1 MCDECASEPRISLS
15 HDYSWSNNVTAM
27 ADLGAPQRTMGWS
40 GDLEAGVHGELQG
53 ETMPKTLK
61 SDPSDVRARNIW
73 AVFWLLFPA
82 EQMSRAELGRRV
94 GLSRMAISEVVGEM
108 TENRLLRE
116 TGVDSR
122 SGRGK
127 RSVML
132 AVDPDGWRIVS
143 IDLTQQFVI
152 RGALVDLCGRIV
164 DRVEIPC
171 ENMGDVPLE
180 IVGELCEKLLSMT
193 DRPLLGMGVSVPGV
207 VGQDGTVIR
216 SVNLGWTNVPL
227 RQRIETRFHVPAVVS
242 NDTNMALLGECYFG
256 DCSADSVFI
265 KIGQGVGAAVCVNG
279 EIVEGC
285 GYAAGEIGH
294 VVVDPKGPR
303 CVCGKRGCLE
313 ALLSVSYLRERI
325 DAEPEDRTAILSEAG
340 QRLGRALAMTV
351 SLLDLSDVSVFG
363 PPEIVGEAF
372 IGSMREE
379 LESCIS
385 ADYRNTP
392 SLHRCQQGD
401 DLVLRGQAVAVIRGL
416 LDSVHSRGL
425 VEDVVHF
432 TSEGEQSHHDPDEH
446 SGKSGD

>member
-1 MCDECASEPRISLS
+1 MS
-15 HDYSWSNNVTAM
+15 
-27 ADLGAPQRTMGWS
+27 RT
-40 GDLEAGVHGELQG
+40 
-53 ETMPKTLK
+53 TLK
-61 SDPSDVRARNIW
+61 SDPSDVRARNIR
-73 AVFWLLFPA
+73 AVFQLLFPV

-108 TENRLLRE
+108 VDNHLLRE
-116 TGVDSR
+116 TGMDSR
-122 SGRGK
+122 TGRGK

-143 IDLTQQFVI
+143 VDLTQTFVI

-164 DRVEIPC
+164 GRVEIPC
-171 ENMGDVPLE
+171 ENAGDVQLE
-180 IVGELCEKLLSMT
+180 VVGELCEKLLSMT
-193 DRPLLGMGVSVPGV
+193 DRPVLGMGMAVPGV
-207 VGQDGTVIR
+207 VDPDGVVIR

-227 RQRIETRFHVPAVVS
+227 KKRAETRFHIPTVVC

-256 DCSADSVFI
+256 DCSADSMFI

-279 EIVEGC
+279 EIVNGR

-313 ALLSVSYLRERI
+313 ALLSVPHLRERI
-325 DAEPEDRTAILSEAG
+325 DSEPEDRTSILAEAG

-379 LESCIS
+379 LEAGIS
-385 ADYRNTP
+385 ADYRDMP

-401 DLVLRGQAVAVIRGL
+401 DLVLRGQAVAVIRQL
-416 LDSVHSRGL
+416 IDSIHNRSL
-425 VEDVVHF
+425 VEGVVRS
-432 TSEGEQSHHDPDEH
+432 TSEGEQLHHDPGEP
-446 SGKSGD
+446 SN